1 MALPTV
7 AGNTSST
14 LAQYPTVYYDRKAV
28 TFLRN
33 NLHFY
38 ECIEK
43 KPMPEKSGVAMQIF
57 GYTKLA
63 ANTTAATEGTP
74 AATGAVL
81 TASTG
86 TITLS
91 QYVDWVTYSDKAI
104 LTNISPVAVEGAELL
119 AYRGALTVDSLIN
132 TAVDAAAAADS
143 AGTQINLAHTTYM
156 TASINRKSAML
167 LRSVDAKPQA
177 NGLFKGV
184 ISSLLIFDLIN
195 DSNAGGFQDAF
206 RYIDPKALQN
216 SVDANTQRVAVIGG
230 VEWFESNALPTVGNF
245 QSTGVNG
252 YRGYVFGKD
261 AFFGASL
268 AMNDLGQRNFK
279 VMTREF
285 AMGQNSLDPG
295 GLIGAASVYKFY
307 FGVSKRPQGVNVF
320 KRITA
325 ESTIG

>member
-1 MALPTV
+1 MAIPAAATIL
-7 AGNTSST
+7 SSN

-28 TFLRN
+28 AFLRN
-33 NLHFY
+33 NLHLY
-38 ECIEK
+38 DCIEQ
-43 KPMPEKSGVAMQIF
+43 KPMPNQAGVAMQIF
-57 GYTKLA
+57 GYTKMG
-63 ANTTAATEGTP
+63 ANTTVATEGTP
-74 AATGAVL
+74 PTATV
-81 TASTG
+81 TMNASTG

-91 QYVDWVTYSDKAI
+91 QYIDYVTYSDKSL

-119 AYRGALTVDSLIN
+119 AYRGALTVDNVIN
-132 TAVDAAAAADS
+132 GVVDTAAAAD
-143 AGTQINLAHTTYM
+143 ATTKIDVAHASYM
-156 TASINRKSAML
+156 TASINRKAAFQ

-184 ISSLLIFDLIN
+184 ISALLVFDLVN

-216 SVDANTQRVAVIGG
+216 SVDANTQRVAVIGN
-230 VEWFESNALPTVGNF
+230 VEWYESNALPTVANF

-268 AMNDLGQRNFK
+268 AKNNLGQRNFSVTTK
-279 VMTREF
+279 SFEQ
-285 AMGQNSLDPG
+285 GQNSLDPAAT
-295 GLIGAASVYKFY
+295 IKAASVYNFFY
-307 FGVSKRPQGVNVF
+307 GLAKRPQGVNTF
-320 KRITA
+320 RRITS

>member
-1 MALPTV
+1 MALPTAASV
-7 AGNTSST
+7 VSSG
-14 LAQYPTVYYDRKAV
+14 LAQYPSVYYDRKGVA
-28 TFLRN
+28 FLRN
-33 NLHFY
+33 NLHLY

-63 ANTTAATEGTP
+63 ANTTTATEGTP
-74 AATGAVL
+74 QSAGVAL

-86 TITLS
+86 TISLG
-91 QYVDWVTYSDKAI
+91 QYIDYVTYSDKAL

-119 AYRGALTVDSLIN
+119 GYRGALTVDNVIN
-132 TAVDAAAAADS
+132 GVVDTAAAADS
-143 AGTQINLAHTTYM
+143 TSKIDLAHGTYM
-156 TASINRKSAML
+156 TASINRKAAAQ
-167 LRSVDAKPQA
+167 LRSVDARAQD

-184 ISSLLIFDLIN
+184 ISSLISFDLIN

-216 SVDANTQRVAVIGG
+216 SVDANTQRVAVIGN
-230 VEWFESNALPTVGNF
+230 VEWFESNALPTVANF
-245 QSTGVNG
+245 ASTGVNG
-252 YRGYVFGKD
+252 YRGYVFAKD

-268 AMNDLGQRNFK
+268 GKTQLGQRNFS

-285 AMGQNSLDPG
+285 AEGTNALDPAAQ
-295 GLIGAASVYKFY
+295 IRAASVYNFY
-307 FGVSKRPQGVNVF
+307 FGVAKRPQGVNAF
-320 KRITA
+320 RRITA

>member
-7 AGNTSST
+7 ASNTSST

-28 TFLRN
+28 AFLRN
-33 NLHFY
+33 NLHLY
-38 ECIEK
+38 NCIEQ
-43 KPMPEKSGVAMQIF
+43 KPMPDKSGVAMQIF
-57 GYTKLA
+57 GYTKLG

-74 AATGAVL
+74 QSAGVAL

-86 TITLS
+86 TISLS
-91 QYVDWVTYSDKAI
+91 QYVDYVTYSDKAV
-104 LTNISPVAVEGAELL
+104 LTNISPVVTEGAELL
-119 AYRGALTVDSLIN
+119 AYRGALTVDNVIN
-132 TAVDAAAAADS
+132 SVVDTASAAD
-143 AGTQINLAHTTYM
+143 ATTQINLAHTVYM
-156 TASINRKSAML
+156 TASVNRKAAML

-177 NGLFKGV
+177 NVLFKGV
-184 ISSLLIFDLIN
+184 ISSLLVFDLIN

-216 SVDANTQRVAVIGG
+216 SIDANTQRVAVIGN
-230 VEWFESNALPTVGNF
+230 VEWFESNALPTISNF

-252 YRGYVFGKD
+252 YRGYVFAKD

-268 AMNDLGQRNFK
+268 GKTQLGQRNFS

-285 AMGQNSLDPG
+285 AEGQNSLDPAAV
-295 GLIGAASVYKFY
+295 IRAASVYNFY
-307 FGVSKRPQGVNVF
+307 FGLAKRPQGVNVF
-320 KRITA
+320 RRITA